1 MTRTVFKRSQGY
13 QEQKLMNPAREWVI
27 GISILIGIVI
37 VAGVFDAREYFK
49 YNSLASE
56 IEGKTIEIKKYRH
69 SVAERARQSFDARL
83 QQFNQLKSQIPTVLP
98 PVVLTA
104 SSTATTTPEVS
115 SETQTEADAVDT
127 PAVTDVVSEETAPT
141 STLSIGE

>member
-13 QEQKLMNPAREWVI
+13 QEQKLMNPAREWVV

-69 SVAERARQSFDARL
+69 SVAERAHQSFDARL
-83 QQFNQLKSQIPTVLP
+83 QQFNQLKNQVPAVQL
-98 PVVLTA
+98 PVVSTA
-104 SSTATTTPEVS
+104 SSTATTTSAVS
-115 SETQTEADAVDT
+115 SEVQTETTAGDT
-127 PAVTDVVSEETAPT
+127 SAVTVEPAEETVPT
-141 STLSIGE
+141 STPSVGE